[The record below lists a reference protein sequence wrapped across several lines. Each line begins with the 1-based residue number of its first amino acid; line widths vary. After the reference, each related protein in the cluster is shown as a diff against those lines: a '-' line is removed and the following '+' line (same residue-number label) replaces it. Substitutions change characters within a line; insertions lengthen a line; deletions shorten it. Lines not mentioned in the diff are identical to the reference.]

1 MPFSVPESH
10 SGYKTRL
17 GYHVSLSSPWLC
29 FSDLPCF
36 WWLGEVLVRYFV
48 KCLSMGIYICF
59 LMISWGN
66 VFFLKSIRL
75 SFLYQ
80 KRILPIFLA
89 LLMLTLTPDLT
100 GVCLVSP
107 PHIHPHHSPFSYC
120 TLRKEV
126 TMHSSHL
133 RSQLCCT
140 SLREE
145 YLCCWEYLCVRHLSF
160 HHIYLRKHLFSS
172 LWIFGYLLFKIGLY
186 SPVLPYLFCCSNC
199 FSVGC

>member
-66 VFFLKSIRL
+66 VFFLKTIRL

-89 LLMLTLTPDLT
+89 LLMLTLTPDVT

-107 PHIHPHHSPFSYC
+107 PHIHPSPFSLFILYSSEGSHYAQL
-120 TLRKEV
+120 TLKKSVVLHFLEGGV
-126 TMHSSHL
+126 SMLLGILVCETFVIL
-133 RSQLCCT
+133 P
-140 SLREE
+140 
-145 YLCCWEYLCVRHLSF
+145 
-160 HHIYLRKHLFSS
+160 HLFT
-172 LWIFGYLLFKIGLY
+172 
-186 SPVLPYLFCCSNC
+186 
-199 FSVGC
+199 

>member
-66 VFFLKSIRL
+66 VFFFEDYQIVFLIPKAHSTNIL
-75 SFLYQ
+75 STADVDFDTWRDRCLSGFSTTYSPLT
-80 KRILPIFLA
+80 ILPFHTVLFRRKS
-89 LLMLTLTPDLT
+89 L
-100 GVCLVSP
+100 
-107 PHIHPHHSPFSYC
+107 C
-120 TLRKEV
+120 TAH
-126 TMHSSHL
+126 T
-133 RSQLCCT
+133 
-140 SLREE
+140 
-145 YLCCWEYLCVRHLSF
+145 
-160 HHIYLRKHLFSS
+160 
-172 LWIFGYLLFKIGLY
+172 
-186 SPVLPYLFCCSNC
+186 
-199 FSVGC
+199 